1 MVDKTLEAQQ
11 DFRGASQK
19 STAPKSID
27 PLEAL
32 ALTLAPRN
40 TLHLKFP
47 TLLSFSKL
55 HVSGSPG

>member
-1 MVDKTLEAQQ
+1 MVDKTPEAQQ

-19 STAPKSID
+19 STAPKSTD

-32 ALTLAPRN
+32 AL